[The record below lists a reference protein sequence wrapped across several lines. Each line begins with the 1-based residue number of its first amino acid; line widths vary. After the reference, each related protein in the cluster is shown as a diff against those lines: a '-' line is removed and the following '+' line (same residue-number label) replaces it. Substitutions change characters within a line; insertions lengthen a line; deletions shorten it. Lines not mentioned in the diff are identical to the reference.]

1 MVTFRNNNNRR
12 PSFRGSNNNRRPTFR
27 RSDDNSKFQSSNFQ
41 RKMPTRNNNNAPKLI
56 EKYNDLAREALAN
69 EDKILSENYFQHADH
84 FTRVLNE
91 QENSRVSRIN
101 TTSIETNKVKNND
114 EEKKDSAAEGE
125 DKENQKSIDKESAE
139 KETAAS

>member
-1 MVTFRNNNNRR
+1 MVTFRNNNRR

-27 RSDDNSKFQSSNFQ
+27 RNDDNSKFQSSNFQ

-91 QENSRVSRIN
+91 QEKNRALKESPVNSDVVTPIKI
-101 TTSIETNKVKNND
+101 T
-114 EEKKDSAAEGE
+114 EKEKDSST
-125 DKENQKSIDKESAE
+125 NQKD
-139 KETAAS
+139 

>member
-1 MVTFRNNNNRR
+1 MVTFRNNNRR

-41 RKMPTRNNNNAPKLI
+41 RKMPSRNNNNAPKLI

-91 QENSRVSRIN
+91 QENTRVSRIN

-114 EEKKDSAAEGE
+114 EEKKDSIVADE
-125 DKENQKSIDKESAE
+125 DKENQKSIDKGSAE

>member
-1 MVTFRNNNNRR
+1 MVTFRNNNRR
-12 PSFRGSNNNRRPTFR
+12 PSFRGNNNNRRPTFR
-27 RSDDNSKFQSSNFQ
+27 RNDDNSKFQSSNFQ
-41 RKMPTRNNNNAPKLI
+41 RKMPSRNNNNAPKLI

-101 TTSIETNKVKNND
+101 TTSIETNKTKNTD
-114 EEKKDSAAEGE
+114 EEKKDSIVVDE
-125 DKENQKSIDKESAE
+125 DKENQKSSDKETVE

>member
-1 MVTFRNNNNRR
+1 MVTFKNNNRR
-12 PSFRGSNNNRRPTFR
+12 PTFRGSNINRRPTFR
-27 RSDDNSKFQSSNFQ
+27 RSDDNSKLQSSNFQ

-69 EDKILSENYFQHADH
+69 EEKILSENYFQHADH

-101 TTSIETNKVKNND
+101 TTSIESNKTKNND
-114 EEKKDSAAEGE
+114 EEKKDSIVVDE
-125 DKENQKSIDKESAE
+125 DKENQKSNDKETVE